1 MRYIV
6 LACLMSL
13 GVGLIAFGFVA
24 TGGDHLASFDPH
36 HPATFLPSLESRL
49 RAFHTAAGE
58 LLTNVVEEAIAP
70 YREGFRH
77 HWQAR

>member
-6 LACLMSL
+6 IVGLIGV

-49 RAFHTAAGE
+49 RVSRTAAGE
-58 LLTNVVEEAIAP
+58 LLKDLAEGFIAP

-77 HWQAR
+77 NVRAR

>member
-6 LACLMSL
+6 LACLFGL

-24 TGGDHLASFDPH
+24 TGGDHLASFDPY

-58 LLTNVVEEAIAP
+58 LLTNVVEEVIAP